1 MFGTLDPIGASQL
14 AFLPIKE
21 VSAVDFFFLFIHTRI
36 RPKYVD
42 HGGAHFKSAAD
53 RVGNMV

>member
-42 HGGAHFKSAAD
+42 HGGAHFKSD